1 MANSLLGVNAVDFT
15 GIHVPAVPTQ
25 KSRTRTPS
33 ARVEDDGDTYSGAG
47 SDGECRDESADEP
60 SDQANVSDSSSADF
74 DLPQTPF

>member
-1 MANSLLGVNAVDFT
+1 MDFT

-47 SDGECRDESADEP
+47 SDGKCRDESANEP